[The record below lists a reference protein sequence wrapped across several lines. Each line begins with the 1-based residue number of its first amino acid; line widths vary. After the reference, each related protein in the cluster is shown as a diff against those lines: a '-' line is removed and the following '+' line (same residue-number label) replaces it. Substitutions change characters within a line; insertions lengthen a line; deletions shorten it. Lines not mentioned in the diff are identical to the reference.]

1 MTLQTES
8 QLAGRVIDA
17 MFRYIGPGFMCDDNT
32 GKTVDQVIRMY
43 EPQKAEIIIG
53 KIALMTLGANL
64 PGQKSQIRQM
74 KFVKN

>member
-1 MTLQTES
+1 MNINTNQ

-17 MFRYIGPGFMCDDNT
+17 MFRYIGSGFMCDDNT
-32 GKTVDQVIRMY
+32 GKTVDQVIRRY
-43 EPQKAEIIIG
+43 EPKQAEIIIS

-74 KFVKN
+74 KFVR